1 MPIDPSKSYII
12 NGTKNT
18 SEAGGAG
25 GFQEGDDLRTDVRK
39 TLGQYLSELTK
50 TQPTKNAYQI
60 SGNEEETPGF
70 SNPGKSTPEIV
81 LGGHDQPIRRNF

>member
-50 TQPTKNAYQI
+50 RRLATATLGMSPT
-60 SGNEEETPGF
+60 
-70 SNPGKSTPEIV
+70 
-81 LGGHDQPIRRNF
+81 H